1 MCEKLLKDF
10 DLIPKSESKDS
21 TFFEICGIDNEC
33 EASIV
38 KKI

>member
-21 TFFEICGIDNEC
+21 TFFEICGIDNELSTVNNVL
-33 EASIV
+33 A
-38 KKI
+38 